1 MFRHLIIIA
10 TTFVAGGSLAAQS
23 NAQRTSYQPGLWE
36 SFNWGI
42 HSITIPAVFLLGLVA
57 GWWLRE
63 KKLAEER
70 AREEVARQ
78 RAQSK

>member
-1 MFRHLIIIA
+1 MLRHLIIIA
-10 TTFVAGGSLAAQS
+10 TSLLSSGSLAAQS
-23 NAQRTSYQPGLWE
+23 NAQRASYQPGLWE

-70 AREEVARQ
+70 AREEVAKQ
-78 RAQSK
+78 KAETK